1 MAKEDINAFLGAE
14 TSYKGRLDFSGAVRI
29 DGAFE
34 GEIESDGTLVV
45 GREAVI
51 SGQVRVGQ
59 LVLGGTLTGDV
70 ICSIR
75 TVFHKTA
82 KFCGTLSTPA
92 LNVEEGAI
100 LDGSLRMTGES
111 AECGEK

>member
-29 DGAFE
+29 DGKFE
-34 GEIESDGTLVV
+34 GEIESDGALVV

-70 ICSIR
+70 VCSAR
-75 TVFHKTA
+75 AVLHKTA
-82 KFCGTLSTPA
+82 RFQGTLTTPA
-92 LNVEEGAI
+92 LSVEEGAT
-100 LDGSLRMTGES
+100 LDGSLLMTKSTEIPRS
-111 AECGEK
+111 E